1 MTTFVDQCVQ
11 SVADKAHA
19 VVRGHGR
26 QRPRAR
32 KLLKILAP
40 KKRILVT
47 THVHPDP
54 DAIAAGLGMTTL
66 LSAKLKDAK
75 VDFSV
80 KGTVGGGLN
89 DAFIKYAELDLT
101 PWDESKL
108 GNYDAIVLLDVQP
121 AFAYSPLP
129 PDVQPTAVIDHHIGR
144 AGRRPKC
151 EFCDIRA
158 DVGASSSIVFSYFM
172 ELEMPISPQLSA
184 AMLYAIESDLAGA
197 AGTPTGLDNI
207 ALATL
212 TLSADTHLLYQMR
225 YVDLPESYYVAYARG
240 LATAL
245 WADNV
250 VLAHLG
256 EINSLEKPAVVADF
270 LLRFEK
276 VHWSLVTAVHED
288 RLIMSLRTSAAKGS
302 AGAMMRRLLRGLG
315 DGGGHRTKAG
325 GFVQLENGTPTEIE
339 RVRRILRR
347 RLLRALHIRVDHL
360 QHLVPPQT

>member
-11 SVADKAHA
+11 SVTDKALA
-19 VVRGHGR
+19 VSRSHGR
-26 QRPRAR
+26 RRSRAR
-32 KLLKILAP
+32 KLLKVLAG

-54 DAIAAGLGMTTL
+54 DALGAGLGITHL
-66 LSAKLKDAK
+66 LSTKLKDAQ
-75 VDFSV
+75 VHFSV
-80 KGTVGGGLN
+80 KGMIGGGLN
-89 DAFIKYAELDLT
+89 EAFIKYAELDLT
-101 PWDESKL
+101 PWDDAKL
-108 GNYDAIVLLDVQP
+108 SDYDAIVLLDVQP

-158 DVGASSSIVFSYFM
+158 DVGASCSIIFSYFM
-172 ELEMPISPQLSA
+172 ELEMPISPALSA

-212 TLSADTHLLYQMR
+212 TLSADTHRLYQMR

-245 WADNV
+245 WADGV

-256 EINSLEKPAVVADF
+256 QINSLEKPAVVADF
-270 LLRFEK
+270 LLRYEK
-276 VHWSLVTAVHED
+276 VFWSLVTAVHEN

-315 DGGGHRTKAG
+315 EGGGHRTKAG

-339 RVRRILRR
+339 RVRKTLRR

-360 QHLVPPQT
+360 QHLVPPQN